1 MTKRR
6 YTKKKKSVRDKDS
19 NDIPYT
25 KVRVE
30 WVDCVSDSAW
40 ASDKEFKNMKLATPV
55 NEGWIFSKDRKS
67 IKLFASYDKED
78 DGTITFGDR
87 TMIPKSWIVKITE
100 IKKVLSPRCNTN
112 IRHLEN
118 NTFKPPTKSP

>member
-1 MTKRR
+1 MTKKR
-6 YTKKKKSVRDKDS
+6 YTKKKKSVQDKES
-19 NDIPYT
+19 TDIPFT

-40 ASDKEFKNMKLATPV
+40 ASEKEFKNMKLANPV
-55 NEGWIFSKDRKS
+55 NEGWIFSKNRKS
-67 IKLFASYDKED
+67 IKFFAAYDKED

-100 IKKVLSPRCNTN
+100 I
-112 IRHLEN
+112 
-118 NTFKPPTKSP
+118 

>member
-1 MTKRR
+1 MTKKR
-6 YTKKKKSVRDKDS
+6 YTKKKKSVQDKES
-19 NDIPYT
+19 TDIPFT

-40 ASDKEFKNMKLATPV
+40 ASEKEFKNMKLANPV
-55 NEGWIFSKDRKS
+55 NEGWIFSKNRKS
-67 IKLFASYDKED
+67 IKLFAVYDKED

-100 IKKVLSPRCNTN
+100 I
-112 IRHLEN
+112 
-118 NTFKPPTKSP
+118 